1 MNTKMRNL
9 SLSIVLC
16 FLTFSGTIL
25 AQNPILKGYADPH
38 MAVWNGRIYASVGK
52 DRSPDIKKFSIDN
65 WAIYSSA
72 DLVNW
77 RLESPIF
84 GKDTYL
90 GPDFADCW
98 ATDISTNKGKYY
110 FYFSNHNYATGVLV
124 ADNPGGPYTDVLK
137 KPLLPREMSV
147 NHEYD
152 PTVFT
157 DDDGQKYII
166 FGRDGQLGDHL
177 IHYQIARLNDDM
189 VSLAE
194 KPRDL
199 LTDKPHGFGDKNRAR
214 DHQYFHKHNG
224 IYYLSCAGAYM
235 TSDNVYGPY
244 KNERHSGQNGHSSF
258 KEFNGQTY
266 HMYEWTCEPFGNR
279 AFRQVMMTYLHYK
292 NNGDMV
298 SDPDFLID
306 SNAASRGKY
315 YESGVG
321 NYDAGWEK
329 IEAEW
334 FFKKEG
340 DLVKREGPGGG
351 FEIQNIHNDDYL
363 LFQYVRNMKTN
374 TTINFRISSA
384 HAAGG
389 EIEIREDSENG
400 TLLGSCTVPST
411 GNWENYQTISC
422 KLNNTARPANTN
434 LYIVFKGG
442 KGELMRLDWFNF
454 PNQKSKEQ

>member
-1 MNTKMRNL
+1 MKINRIIAGFCIL
-9 SLSIVLC
+9 FV
-16 FLTFSGTIL
+16 SGNVL
-25 AQNPILKGYADPH
+25 AQNPILIGYADAH
-38 MAVWNGRIYASVGK
+38 MKIWNGKMYISAGK
-52 DRSPDIKKFSIDN
+52 DKSPEIKGFSMPN
-65 WAIYSSA
+65 WSIYSTT

-77 RLESPIF
+77 KLECNIMPEETFI
-84 GKDTYL
+84 GK
-90 GPDFADCW
+90 GSVKCW
-98 ATDISTNKGKYY
+98 ASDITTRNGKYY
-110 FYFSNHNYATGVLV
+110 FYFSHGGSETGVLV
-124 ADNPGGPYTDVLK
+124 ADTPEGPYRDVLK
-137 KPLLPREMSV
+137 KPMIPEDFSV

-152 PTVFT
+152 PTAFT
-157 DDDGQKYII
+157 DDDGKQYLI
-166 FGRDGQLGDHL
+166 FGRDGFDGKNH
-177 IHYQIARLNDDM
+177 IHYQIARLSDDM

-199 LTDKPHGFGDKNRAR
+199 LTDKPYGFGDKNRAR

-235 TSDNVYGPY
+235 ASDNVYGPY
-244 KNERHSGQNGHSSF
+244 KNERHSGQNGHASF
-258 KEFNGQTY
+258 KELNGQTY

-340 DLVKREGPGGG
+340 DLVKREGSGGG
-351 FEIQNIHNDDYL
+351 FEIQNIHNNDYL

-384 HAAGG
+384 HVAGG

-400 TLLGSCTVPST
+400 TLLGSCTVPGN
-411 GNWENYQTISC
+411 GNWQNYQTISC
-422 KLNNTARPANTN
+422 KLSNIARPANTN
-434 LYIVFKGG
+434 LYFVFKGG
-442 KGELMRLDWFNF
+442 EGELICLDWFNLIL
-454 PNQKSKEQ
+454 